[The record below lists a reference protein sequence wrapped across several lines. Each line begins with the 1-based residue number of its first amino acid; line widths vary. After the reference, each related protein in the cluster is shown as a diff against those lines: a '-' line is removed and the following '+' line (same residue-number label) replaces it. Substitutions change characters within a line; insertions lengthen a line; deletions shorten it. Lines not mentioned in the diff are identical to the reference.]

1 MYTAV
6 PIAIGVMKGVGMH
19 VITGLKHANET
30 PAAILV
36 GVVEIAGLASDASAS
51 DDTQSVIAANFLN
64 MLFFPGNS

>member
-1 MYTAV
+1 
-6 PIAIGVMKGVGMH
+6 MH

-51 DDTQSVIAANFLN
+51 DDAQSVIAANFLN